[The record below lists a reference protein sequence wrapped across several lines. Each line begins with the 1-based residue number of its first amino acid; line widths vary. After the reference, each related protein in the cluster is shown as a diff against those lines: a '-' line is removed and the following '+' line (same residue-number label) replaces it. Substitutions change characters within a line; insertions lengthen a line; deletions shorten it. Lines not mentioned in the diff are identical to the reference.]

1 MHPLI
6 CRSGSDGL
14 QSRDCTG
21 KAPLRKVTTRSEM
34 LVMGD
39 IPVDTHGAP
48 PHTGGAIAWEE
59 PGRDVSETDMMGT

>member
-14 QSRDCTG
+14 QSRDFTG
-21 KAPLRKVTTRSEM
+21 KAPRRKVTTRSEM

-39 IPVDTHGAP
+39 IPVDTHSGP
-48 PHTGGAIAWEE
+48 PHTGGPIPWEE
-59 PGRDVSETDMMGT
+59 VDRDVSEIDMMVT